1 MRSIPAKTVEHCRS
15 AHDAK
20 HQGTIPHSTGGGDIF
35 GQLARLSQERDR
47 LERRLDIWL
56 SQKERTEEQ
65 IAAVA
70 REQARL
76 LNALEPQ
83 IGREAAGARTGP
95 SPFEPVPLER
105 RSRAV

>member
-15 AHDAK
+15 VHDAK

-56 SQKERTEEQ
+56 SQKERTEAQ
-65 IAAVA
+65 IAAIA
-70 REQARL
+70 REEARL
-76 LNALEPQ
+76 LAALEPQ
-83 IGREAAGARTGP
+83 IRRDAAAAWRGP
-95 SPFEPVPLER
+95 RPLEMVPPQR
-105 RSRAV
+105 GVMTL

>member
-15 AHDAK
+15 VHDAK

-47 LERRLDIWL
+47 LERRLHIWL
-56 SQKERTEEQ
+56 SQKERTEAQ
-65 IAAVA
+65 IAAIA
-70 REQARL
+70 REEARL
-76 LNALEPQ
+76 LNTLEPQ
-83 IGREAAGARTGP
+83 IRKEVEQARTGP

-105 RSRAV
+105 RGRAV

>member
-1 MRSIPAKTVEHCRS
+1 MRSIPAKTVEYCRS

-47 LERRLDIWL
+47 LERRLHIWL
-56 SQKERTEEQ
+56 SQKERTEAQ
-65 IAAVA
+65 IAAIA
-70 REQARL
+70 REEARL

-83 IGREAAGARTGP
+83 IRGEGEEARTRAR
-95 SPFEPVPLER
+95 PFEPVPLER